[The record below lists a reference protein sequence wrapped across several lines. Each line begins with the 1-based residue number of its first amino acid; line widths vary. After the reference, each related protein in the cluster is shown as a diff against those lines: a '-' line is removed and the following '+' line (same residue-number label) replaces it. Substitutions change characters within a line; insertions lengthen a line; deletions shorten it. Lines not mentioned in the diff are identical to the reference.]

1 VKFED
6 YERHINYCG
15 SKTKKC
21 PVCSHNVC
29 LKDEDM
35 HTLGGECQ
43 AFIEEDRKKREMD
56 QEKKRREELKK
67 AEENKRK
74 IDERER

>member
-1 VKFED
+1 MKFED
-6 YERHINYCG
+6 YERHISYCG
-15 SKTKKC
+15 SKTKRC
-21 PVCSHNVC
+21 PICSHNVC

-35 HTLGGECQ
+35 HLMGGECQ
-43 AFIEEDRKKREMD
+43 AFVEEDRRKRELE

-74 IDERER
+74 IEERER